1 MMRIWSWLNNYNAK
15 FISLTIKVI
24 KTNSQQ
30 SEVKRF
36 PMKVFDEIDLLVQ
49 VYENYLSEQGLPYV
63 SADEQDFNEITE
75 DQVIWIEAFQTLWDK
90 AQS

>member
-36 PMKVFDEIDLLVQ
+36 PMKVFDEVDLLVQ
-49 VYENYLSEQGLPYV
+49 VYENYVSEQGLPYV

-90 AQS
+90 AQ

>member
-36 PMKVFDEIDLLVQ
+36 PMQVFDEIDLLVQ
-49 VYENYLSEQGLPYV
+49 VYENYVSEQGLPYV

-90 AQS
+90 AQ

>member
-36 PMKVFDEIDLLVQ
+36 PMQVFDEVDLLVQ
-49 VYENYLSEQGLPYV
+49 VYENYVSEQGLPYV

-90 AQS
+90 AQ